1 MNLFRVLL
9 FLNGFPIQKA
19 LKKIKEIHTIPEENY
34 QKYVLQQRK
43 KIVDFHLK
51 NNSFYREIVKNN
63 NTKWVN
69 LPILTKGDLQIP
81 LEKRLSKGFSKPKVF
96 TNKTSGSTGNPLYF
110 AKDKFSHALT
120 WAIIQNRFN
129 WHKIYNT
136 RQARFY
142 GISNRKIPR
151 IKERLK
157 DFFSNRYRFN
167 VFDLSDEVLKK
178 WLEKFSKE
186 KFVYLNGYT
195 TVLVAFA
202 KFLSAN
208 HIILKDVCSTLKAC
222 VVTAEMLSKK
232 DKKLLEKYIGVPVV
246 NEYGASELDLIAFEN
261 KKGEWVINTETLYI
275 EVVDD
280 YDNLVDDGI
289 VGNIIITSLFNKAN
303 PFIRYKVGDRG
314 AIRKINNK
322 KCILEKLEG
331 RSEDLIVLPSGKK
344 APGLTFYY
352 VTKSIMEDNGAIKE
366 LKIVQIDKASF
377 LIEYVSGKD
386 LLDSQKQTIKD
397 VLSNYLEL
405 GLQVDFVRK
414 SNLERSQSGKL
425 KQFVSLVKNKR

>member
-1 MNLFRVLL
+1 MNLFWFSL
-9 FLNGFPIQKA
+9 FINGFPIQKA
-19 LKKIKEIHTIPEENY
+19 IKKIKEIHTISEKDY
-34 QKYVLQQRK
+34 DKYVLKQRK
-43 KIVDFHLK
+43 RIVNFHLK
-51 NNSFYREIVKNN
+51 NNSFYKEIVKNN
-63 NTKWVN
+63 YTKWED
-69 LPILTKGDLQIP
+69 LPILKKGDLQIP
-81 LEKRLSKGFSKPKVF
+81 FEKRLSKGFSKSKVF

-142 GISNRKIPR
+142 GTSNSKILR

-167 VFDLSDEVLKK
+167 VFDLSDEALKK
-178 WLEKFSKE
+178 WVEKFSKE

-202 KFLSAN
+202 KFLSTN

-222 VVTAEMLSKK
+222 VVTAEMLSKE
-232 DKKLLEKYIGVPVV
+232 DKKLLEKCIGVPIV

-261 KKGEWVINTETLYI
+261 ENGEWIINTETLYI

-280 YDNLVDDGI
+280 YDNLVHDGI

-303 PFIRYKVGDRG
+303 PFIRYKIGDRG
-314 AIRKINNK
+314 AIKKINNK

-331 RSEDLIVLPSGKK
+331 RCEDLIVLPSGKK

-352 VTKSIMEDNGAIKE
+352 VTKSIMEHNGSIKE
-366 LKIVQIDKASF
+366 LKVIQIDKASF
-377 LIEYVSGKD
+377 LIEYVSEKD
-386 LLDSQKQTIKD
+386 LLDSHKQTIKHALFD
-397 VLSNYLEL
+397 YLEL

-414 SNLERSQSGKL
+414 SHLERSQSGKL
-425 KQFVSLVKNKR
+425 KQFVSLIKK